1 MRTELV
7 SAANAMLEHSAP
19 QNAAVHSS
27 DDVSAP
33 PRRTEL
39 VRVLH
44 VINGEHYSGAER
56 VQDLLAARLPEFGYE
71 ASFALLKPGR
81 FPEAR
86 QYRESPIFELPMRGR
101 FDFSSARR
109 LAELIKRERYE
120 LVHAHSP
127 RAAMIANLAFRRVP
141 VPWIHHVH
149 SPTSRDSTR
158 WLGNRV
164 NAFVERRSLRS
175 AAALI
180 AVSRSMGQYAESL
193 ALNKPIHVVPNG
205 VPAVGPLEERPT
217 PSTTWRLGMLAL
229 FRPRKGLENLL
240 EALAVLRLRG
250 LDVKLRAIG
259 GFESED
265 YEHRV
270 RRFAQELRLD
280 EAVEWTGFTRD
291 VPAQLRRIDLL
302 ALPSLFGEG
311 LPMVVLEAMA
321 AGVPVIATRVEG
333 VEEAVRHGLDGLLV
347 PPGDAIALADAVDEV
362 ISGRV
367 DWQSLRT
374 SAYRRHAEEF
384 TDQHM
389 ARRVADVYNEVL
401 SR

>member
-1 MRTELV
+1 M
-7 SAANAMLEHSAP
+7 
-19 QNAAVHSS
+19 
-27 DDVSAP
+27 
-33 PRRTEL
+33 

-81 FPEAR
+81 FREAR

-101 FDFSSARR
+101 FDFSPVRR
-109 LAELIKRERYE
+109 LAELITRERFE

-127 RAAMIANLAFRRVP
+127 RAAMIVNLAQRRVT

-164 NAFVERRSLRS
+164 NALVEKHSLRS
-175 AAALI
+175 AGALI
-180 AVSRSMGQYAESL
+180 AVSHSMGQYAESL
-193 ALNKPIHVVPNG
+193 ALNKLIRVVPNG
-205 VPAVGPLEERPT
+205 VPAIGPLEDRPT
-217 PSTTWRLGMLAL
+217 PSTTWRLGMVAL

-259 GFESED
+259 GFESAD

-270 RRFAQELRLD
+270 RKFAQELRLD
-280 EAVEWTGFTRD
+280 EAMEWTGFTRD

-333 VEEAVRHGLDGLLV
+333 VAEAVRHGLDGLLV
-347 PPGDAIALADAVDEV
+347 PPGDAIALADAVDDV
-362 ISGRV
+362 ISGRS

-374 SAYRRHAEEF
+374 SAHRRHAEEF

-389 ARRVADVYNEVL
+389 ARRVAEVYNEVR